1 MEGQEPKIMFNK
13 SKSIRSRKLKVEQ
26 QAYTTGFQAADSGHF
41 PESQWSQ
48 WAAK

>member
-1 MEGQEPKIMFNK
+1 MEGQEPNIIFNK
-13 SKSIRSRKLKVEQ
+13 SKSIRGRKVKVEQ